1 MIPHKIVL
9 SLIVLSL
16 SIIKSESSHLANL
29 NKTTS
34 VGLSKFYYADKLFY
48 LTLEE
53 PKFDY
58 LNIVIDKDSK
68 TITISEYDICKINTT
83 TFDLQSQDKIFQF
96 NVTCNNDTIN
106 TFQYNLNAST
116 INFTYNNKTYLAKIN
131 KEFSYQIYTMQY
143 FLESNNSIF
152 SIIKFIILF
161 SGIYV

>member
-48 LTLEE
+48 LTLKE
-53 PKFDY
+53 PKFDN
-58 LNIVIDKDSK
+58 LTIVVGGDSK
-68 TITISEYDICKINTT
+68 TITISEYDDICKINTT

-106 TFQYNLNAST
+106 TFQ
-116 INFTYNNKTYLAKIN
+116 
-131 KEFSYQIYTMQY
+131 
-143 FLESNNSIF
+143 
-152 SIIKFIILF
+152 
-161 SGIYV
+161 

>member
-53 PKFDY
+53 PKFDN
-58 LNIVIDKDSK
+58 LTIVVGGDSK
-68 TITISEYDICKINTT
+68 TITISEYDDICKINTT

-96 NVTCNNDTIN
+96 QHRKNKHCFPLKSGVLWVKV
-106 TFQYNLNAST
+106 FQV
-116 INFTYNNKTYLAKIN
+116 
-131 KEFSYQIYTMQY
+131 
-143 FLESNNSIF
+143 
-152 SIIKFIILF
+152 IKNR
-161 SGIYV
+161 

>member
-53 PKFDY
+53 PKFDN
-58 LNIVIDKDSK
+58 LDIVIDK
-68 TITISEYDICKINTT
+68 TITINEYDICKINTT

-116 INFTYNNKTYLAKIN
+116 INFTYNKSNQTIQAKSNK
-131 KEFSYQIYTMQY
+131 
-143 FLESNNSIF
+143 
-152 SIIKFIILF
+152 
-161 SGIYV
+161 